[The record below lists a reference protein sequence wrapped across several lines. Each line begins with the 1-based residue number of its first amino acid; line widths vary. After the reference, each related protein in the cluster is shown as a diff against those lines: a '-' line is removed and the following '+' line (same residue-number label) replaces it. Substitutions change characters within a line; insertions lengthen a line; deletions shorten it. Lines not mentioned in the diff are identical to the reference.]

1 MKHNHIIQI
10 LIFVTLAG
18 VPLVFTPVGIGDFFV
33 WPKLLVLRLI
43 ALIYI
48 FWLFKNR
55 SHVNGIMSNDRI
67 NRSLLIY
74 FTWLIFATLFSM
86 NIVQSIIGNEFRLEG
101 LSTIMIYLILF
112 LIAREQGTISKNNIK
127 AMLLTGCIVV
137 IYGIMQSYGIEI
149 FARDLIRKEWVAAF
163 STIGNPNFLGTYIVL
178 LLPFSVHFYIVEKR
192 KIGLL
197 IYTILFYGLLATM
210 TRGTWIGSFFS
221 VLIYLGIV
229 INFREKF
236 KIKFKDIML
245 FGFVT
250 ATCLLVFDLSN
261 SGGFILRLL
270 SISQDIGE
278 VISGGA
284 NLMSTGSFRMF
295 IWTKVVELIKM
306 RPIFGFGLENL
317 HLALEQFFIEDII
330 KIWGVPMIVDRAH
343 NEYLH
348 LAVSSGI
355 PALLLYFSLIMQIL
369 RKGMSKL
376 LELPYAIPL
385 FVAVIGYLIQA
396 FFNISVVSVVY
407 IYWMFLG
414 FMASS
419 KSLKQS
425 KGSAEL
431 IQKAD

>member
-1 MKHNHIIQI
+1 
-10 LIFVTLAG
+10 
-18 VPLVFTPVGIGDFFV
+18 
-33 WPKLLVLRLI
+33 
-43 ALIYI
+43 
-48 FWLFKNR
+48 
-55 SHVNGIMSNDRI
+55 
-67 NRSLLIY
+67 
-74 FTWLIFATLFSM
+74 
-86 NIVQSIIGNEFRLEG
+86 
-101 LSTIMIYLILF
+101 
-112 LIAREQGTISKNNIK
+112 
-127 AMLLTGCIVV
+127 
-137 IYGIMQSYGIEI
+137 
-149 FARDLIRKEWVAAF
+149 
-163 STIGNPNFLGTYIVL
+163 
-178 LLPFSVHFYIVEKR
+178 
-192 KIGLL
+192 
-197 IYTILFYGLLATM
+197 M

-355 PALLLYFSLIMQIL
+355 PACLLYTSPSPRDGATSRM
-369 RKGMSKL
+369 
-376 LELPYAIPL
+376 P
-385 FVAVIGYLIQA
+385 
-396 FFNISVVSVVY
+396 
-407 IYWMFLG
+407 
-414 FMASS
+414 SS
-419 KSLKQS
+419 
-425 KGSAEL
+425 A
-431 IQKAD
+431 